1 MQKFAVF
8 VISAVI
14 LGQTAL
20 ARKYSQYNR
29 FIRNHQLIIRNLLP
43 TKEYNPDTYKTFSV
57 LQFNTLADYL
67 CDSKSFPHA
76 DPRILTW
83 SYRKEKLV
91 QEILQ
96 LNADVVQLEEVDH
109 FEMFQEKLKA
119 TYEGIFMKKNSEY
132 NKDGCAFFYKKD
144 K

>member
-1 MQKFAVF
+1 MF

-14 LGQTAL
+14 LGYTIL
-20 ARKYSQYNR
+20 ARSYSQNTLLTR
-29 FIRNHQLIIRNLLP
+29 KLLP
-43 TKEYNPDTYKTFSV
+43 TKEYNPYTQDTFSV
-57 LQFNTLADYL
+57 LQFNTLADSL
-67 CDSKSFPHA
+67 CDSKSFPHS
-76 DPRILTW
+76 DQSILQW
-83 SYRKEKLV
+83 SFRKEKLV

-109 FEMFQEKLKA
+109 FEMFQEKLKPV
-119 TYEGIFMKKNSEY
+119 YEGIFKKKNSVN